1 MGAATM
7 PSGAGWI
14 RGLVVRGRGDFAAPS
29 PTAEAF
35 GLAARVVVAPATPE
49 AVVLERVAAFL
60 EAGVLSASETEDA
73 AFVRGARGLGAAFGF
88 AAASSE
94 GPVSMFDGVLAMD
107 LPPSD

>member
-35 GLAARVVVAPATPE
+35 GLAA
-49 AVVLERVAAFL
+49 VLYALMVFTLVWLFRRCEVRWLAFL
-60 EAGVLSASETEDA
+60 QPQAH
-73 AFVRGARGLGAAFGF
+73 
-88 AAASSE
+88 
-94 GPVSMFDGVLAMD
+94 
-107 LPPSD
+107 